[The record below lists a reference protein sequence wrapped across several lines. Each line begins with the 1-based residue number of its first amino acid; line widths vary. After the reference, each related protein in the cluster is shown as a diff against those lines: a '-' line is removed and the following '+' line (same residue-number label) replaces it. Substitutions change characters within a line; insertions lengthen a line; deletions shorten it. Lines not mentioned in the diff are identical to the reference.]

1 LAAASSPKEDAMSR
15 HTILI
20 CAAIF
25 AAVCA
30 APPARAQILGQTFNF
45 QKMELPAPP
54 QPTAGN
60 DPKQIGFAI
69 HNRPA
74 VRDDLVAPAGRKQ
87 MGTVPAL
94 LHAQPDGGAA

>member
-54 QPTAGN
+54 QPT
-60 DPKQIGFAI
+60 
-69 HNRPA
+69 